1 MSDATRVLLVS
12 GGDDGDP
19 AAARLRSAGFDVV
32 RASGLDD
39 ALAAFGEDGV
49 DCVVH
54 SHGDDGQPVA
64 GDAELL
70 EAARGAHPGVPFVV
84 FSDAGSEGVAGA
96 VLAAEGTA
104 VVRRDGE
111 GRHDRLLATVAESVG
126 SRRATA
132 EAERRARRSDVV
144 LDINQ
149 ALVRADTRKE
159 IEQSVAERLA
169 ESEDYL
175 LSWIAEVDD
184 GAVSLRAMGVD
195 GGAIKA
201 GGAIDISEET
211 AYTEPVLRAAEAR
224 APVVAEDPAV
234 GAWEA
239 ALSSQPESVAAIPF
253 VYEDRVYGVL
263 VLYADRPDAFDW
275 EERRVLA
282 EVGENVAY
290 AMNAVAVRRKFQL
303 RERALRRQNEH
314 LEEFAEVVSHDLRN
328 PLTVAR
334 GSIDLLEEEGAHVD
348 RITDSLKRME
358 SLVDDVLEL
367 ARQGRTVGETQP
379 VDVADAAR
387 AAWGNVDTG
396 QVTLEAETRRLEAD
410 QSRLVQLLENLF
422 RNAVEHASPHFVRV
436 GPTDGGFYVED
447 DGPGL
452 PEEQRDDLF
461 QSGVTTA
468 DDGTGFGLAIVRSI
482 AEAHGWSVAATEG
495 TDGGARFAFSGV
507 TEPGGDETAGPAFGD
522 SSPSDDATEGDG
534 VEAEDGTDDATD
546 RDEIAED

>member
-1 MSDATRVLLVS
+1 MSDATRVLLVAD
-12 GGDDGDP
+12 DDGGP
-19 AAARLRSAGFDVV
+19 AGARLRSAGFDVV
-32 RASGLDD
+32 LASSLDD
-39 ALAAFGEDGV
+39 ALATFGEDGV
-49 DCVVH
+49 DCVVV
-54 SHGDDGQPVA
+54 SHGDDGQSVTD
-64 GDAELL
+64 DAELL
-70 EAARGAHPGVPFVV
+70 EAARGARPGVPFVV
-84 FSDAGSEGVAGA
+84 FSAAGSEGVAEA

-104 VVRRDGE
+104 VVRRSGE
-111 GRHDRLLATVAESVG
+111 GCHDRLLATVAESVG
-126 SRRATA
+126 RRRATA
-132 EAERRARRSDVV
+132 DAERRARRSDVV

-149 ALVRADTRKE
+149 ALVRADTRRE

-195 GGAIKA
+195 GGAIEG

-224 APVVAEDPAV
+224 SPVVAEDPAV

-263 VLYADRPDAFDW
+263 MLYADRPDAFDW

-290 AMNAVAVRRKFQL
+290 AMNAVAVRRKSQL
-303 RERALRRQNEH
+303 RERALRRQNER

-358 SLVDDVLEL
+358 SLVDDVLQL
-367 ARQGRTVGETQP
+367 ARQGRTVGETEP
-379 VDVADAAR
+379 VDVADASQ

-396 QVTLEAETRRLEAD
+396 HVTLETETRRLEAD

-436 GPTDGGFYVED
+436 GPTDDGFYVED

-452 PEEQRDDLF
+452 PEEEREELF

-468 DDGTGFGLAIVRSI
+468 DGGTGFGLAIVRSI

-495 TDGGARFAFSGV
+495 TDGGARFEFSGV
-507 TEPGGDETAGPAFGD
+507 TEPGGDEPAGP
-522 SSPSDDATEGDG
+522 TLGDG
-534 VEAEDGTDDATD
+534 SASGDASDGAEAEDGTDDTPD
-546 RDEIAED
+546 CDEIAED